1 MGVLCL
7 RPTLEAPRGL
17 PVARKSDNDPPP
29 DPNVITLRWHRF
41 APFMTMPDPSHENS
55 GQINA
60 IRRSVTLPT
69 KLNSKPIRG
78 STAPNPNLAE
88 NVIFYHPSAK
98 IVHFAPRALSPIP
111 SSSGPS
117 DFDYPVD
124 TIETLPWRSA
134 TERTVATAPLRLERV
149 HGLTVFLKC
158 GNVVHA
164 ILKNSQC
171 WCVDGVSKFVLR
183 IRPLTYYRIEIP
195 NETESDKELVGDLK
209 TALPTVLRYEVTPCP
224 FKRAFTVELPEEAT
238 APRRKKAWRPK
249 GRKEGATDSA
259 DSGLDSPAEAKPE
272 WLDSVSTGDETDGAT
287 TDDSALTTERS
298 EGAPSDSH
306 SVRDRSP
313 SVDLSVDLPEPR
325 SQPMS
330 MRRSVSETPHT
341 FTSIR
346 AKFEVPGIIE
356 EQSSVA
362 PVSECDTTQKETADE
377 PTKIPGIVVS
387 HDETAIAQ
395 THEPVD
401 PTQETEQ
408 AAVATEEQE
417 ASEQTEPMG
426 NLTEDEDANGP
437 AGPTVLDQSTVIEG
451 CHESTETTTKL
462 DPNEDSHDEASLT
475 EIIPDSNAT
484 SSELLEEDQPSVDI
498 QAQKDPF
505 AHFEAQDAPVTVEP
519 VIEKAQVEANDH
531 TEDLQKAQLGYDTT
545 ISEAPIVGNESHE
558 TITSISSEDAMV
570 EATPANLNTGTASI
584 TASEPKEADA
594 QYTPPK
600 LVKPNDAQVP
610 SPSSTPESFHSADPS
625 SPADS
630 ISTRATTMNSPGNVP
645 QKKNRA
651 AELSAPQSRGSSLP
665 SNSVIQGPPL
675 NYRDS
680 SDASPKNDTDPFSR
694 HQMAREDLPKPL
706 LGVSSAHAQSPAKA
720 SSSTDRGQMSVEFR
734 RRAQATRQRDV
745 SPMPPP
751 SAIYQPKPG
760 EKTSSFIS
768 TALTLVL
775 LPPVQLFIVLL
786 HIAARIVLNP
796 ATKPTFDPSNQTKS
810 ESSTEPPVAEDD
822 FSFPLQRESSSE
834 YEDAEMTKKL
844 DPWDLD

>member
-1 MGVLCL
+1 
-7 RPTLEAPRGL
+7 
-17 PVARKSDNDPPP
+17 
-29 DPNVITLRWHRF
+29 
-41 APFMTMPDPSHENS
+41 MTMSDSSHESS
-55 GQINA
+55 GQISA

-78 STAPNPNLAE
+78 SSSPNPNLAE

-238 APRRKKAWRPK
+238 APRRKKAWKPK
-249 GRKEGATDSA
+249 GRKEGATDSG
-259 DSGLDSPAEAKPE
+259 DSGLDSPAEIKPE

-298 EGAPSDSH
+298 ERAPSDTH

-313 SVDLSVDLPEPR
+313 SVDLSVDFSEPR
-325 SQPMS
+325 SQQMP

-346 AKFEVPGIIE
+346 AKFEIPAVLE
-356 EQSSVA
+356 EQSSA
-362 PVSECDTTQKETADE
+362 GSKSECDTAQKETVDE
-377 PTKIPGIVVS
+377 PAKIPGIVVS
-387 HDETAIAQ
+387 HDETTVSQ
-395 THEPVD
+395 THEPAD
-401 PTQETEQ
+401 LAQETEQ
-408 AAVATEEQE
+408 AAVTTEEQE
-417 ASEQTEPMG
+417 APEQNEPIS
-426 NLTEDEDANGP
+426 NLIVDEDANE
-437 AGPTVLDQSTVIEG
+437 PTDPNLVPGHSAVTEE
-451 CHESTETTTKL
+451 CHESTGVTTKP
-462 DPNEDSHDEASLT
+462 DPIEDSHEEVSPA
-475 EIIPDSNAT
+475 EIIQDSNET
-484 SSELLEEDQPSVDI
+484 SSELLEEDQPSVDMKV
-498 QAQKDPF
+498 QKDSV
-505 AHFEAQDAPVTVEP
+505 AHIEAHDAPATVES
-519 VIEKAQVEANDH
+519 VIEKADAQANDD
-531 TEDLQKAQLGYDTT
+531 TEDLQKARIGDDTT
-545 ISEAPIVGNESHE
+545 ISKPPIIENESPE
-558 TITSISSEDAMV
+558 VIPSVISDDALV
-570 EATPANLNTGTASI
+570 EATPTKLDTSTASA
-584 TASEPKEADA
+584 TVSELEEADV
-594 QYTPPK
+594 QYTPPNF
-600 LVKPNDAQVP
+600 VESHDERIA
-610 SPSSTPESFHSADPS
+610 SSSSTPESFHSADPS

-630 ISTRATTMNSPGNVP
+630 ISTRATPMNSPGNVQ
-645 QKKNRA
+645 QKENSA
-651 AELSAPQSRGSSLP
+651 PELSSSRSGGSSLP
-665 SNSVIQGPPL
+665 SNSIQGPPL
-675 NYRDS
+675 NYRDC
-680 SDASPKNDTDPFSR
+680 SDRSPKNDTGPFSR

-706 LGVSSAHAQSPAKA
+706 LGVSSAYAQSTAKA

-760 EKTSSFIS
+760 EKTTSFIS

-796 ATKPTFDPSNQTKS
+796 ATKSTFDPSNQTKS
-810 ESSTEPPVAEDD
+810 ESSAEPPVAEDD